1 MRIFTA
7 ALVTETNTFSPIP
20 TGWADF
26 MANGVCWSDSDYRE
40 ETAFTECVLHV
51 RELGG
56 RDGHEVV
63 LGPSAYANPAGP
75 TLPAVYAQ
83 LRDEILRQIEGRGP
97 FDAVIL
103 TLHGAMVAVGCEDC
117 EGDLLQRVRALVG
130 KDVFVGAMLD
140 PHCHLSEA
148 MVRAADAITAM
159 KEYPHTDGREC
170 LEELYMLCMRMKSG
184 AIRPVS
190 VLLDC
195 KMSGVWPTR
204 DEPIRSL
211 VARIRE
217 RAAAPGMLS
226 IAFAHG
232 FPWGDVPDGGARL
245 LAVADG
251 DVDTAESHAR
261 AVADDLWALREHAR
275 IPSLDVDAALDQLSA
290 GEGLLVLADVA
301 DNPGGGAPG
310 DSTFLLRRALERGVT
325 GLAAAILFDPQSL
338 QACRRAGVAE
348 YVDLDL
354 GGKHGTVS
362 GAPLSVRAR
371 VRGWS
376 DRHWQSAAGPG
387 APVPLGPAAWIET
400 QGIHI
405 VVSASRYQ
413 AVSPDVF
420 SNLGIP
426 LAGQRGVIVK
436 STHQFRARFAPLATR
451 MLSVNTPGALSLD
464 FANIPYRSRPHD
476 FWPKCSERPAPSVLL
491 RKRCAA

>member
-20 TGWADF
+20 TGWPDF
-26 MANGVCWSDSDYRE
+26 TANGICWNDSDYRE

-51 RELGG
+51 RQLGE

-75 TLPAVYAQ
+75 TLRAVYAE
-83 LRDEILRQIEGRGP
+83 LRDEILRQIAERGP

-117 EGDLLQRVRALVG
+117 EGDLLQRARQLIGQDAFL
-130 KDVFVGAMLD
+130 GAMLD

-148 MVRAADAITAM
+148 MVRAADIITIM
-159 KEYPHTDGREC
+159 KEYPHIDGKER
-170 LEELYMLCMRMKSG
+170 LEELYDLCLRVKSG
-184 AIRPVS
+184 AVRPVS

-211 VARIRE
+211 VARIQERE
-217 RAAAPGMLS
+217 GEPGMLS

-232 FPWGDVPDGGARL
+232 FPWGDVRDAGARL
-245 LAVADG
+245 LAIGHDNLDA
-251 DVDTAESHAR
+251 AESHAR
-261 AVADDLWALREHAR
+261 AVADELWALREHAR
-275 IPSLDVDAALDQLSA
+275 IEAFDVDAALDEVTT

-310 DSTFLLRRALERGVT
+310 DSTFLLSRALERGVT

-338 QACRRAGVAE
+338 QACRKAGVGE

-354 GGKHGTVS
+354 GGKHGAVS
-362 GAPLSVRAR
+362 GSPLGVRAR

-376 DRHWQSAAGPG
+376 DSHWQSAAGPG
-387 APVPLGPAAWIET
+387 GPVPLGPAAWIEMH
-400 QGIHI
+400 GIHV

-413 AVSPDVF
+413 AVSPNVF
-420 SNLGIP
+420 TNLGIQ
-426 LAGQRGVIVK
+426 LAGLRGVIVK
-436 STHQFRARFAPLATR
+436 STHHFRARFASLAAR

-464 FANIPYRSRPHD
+464 FANIPYRARPDD
-476 FWPKCSERPAPSVLL
+476 FWPKRSERQAPTVLL
-491 RKRCAA
+491 RKLSAA